1 MVNSPFSQIEALS
14 KKVQVLTRTI
24 TQKEEQITATI
35 VERDSWK
42 TRAEVAEE
50 RKDKSALQQMHASLQ
65 EQYSVCQLQLAESNR
80 DRQQLR
86 ATVDSAS
93 AELNSTRKELHEIAT
108 LKEELELRLTI
119 VSKDLALSKQTATH
133 QSDDLLQAS
142 TEASRLRI
150 ECENLTEAV
159 GREKRRAESAQSLA
173 AEAQG
178 LLDAR
183 SVELTEALHQLA
195 MLRMAASGGAGQVAE
210 TQLMEDRKKLQLRVQ
225 ELEAEQLRYI
235 LSLVSE
241 KYLNVRCDTNLFPSL
256 LSI

>member
-1 MVNSPFSQIEALS
+1 M
-14 KKVQVLTRTI
+14 LTRSVS
-24 TQKEEQITATI
+24 QKEEQIAAAC

-50 RKDKSALQQMHASLQ
+50 RKDKSALQQMHSSLQ

-93 AELNSTRKELHEIAT
+93 AELNTTRKELHEVAT

-119 VSKDLALSKQTATH
+119 VSKDLALSKQTVTL
-133 QSDDLLQAS
+133 QGDDLLQAS

-173 AEAQG
+173 SEAQG

-183 SVELTEALHQLA
+183 SVELAEALQQLA
-195 MLRMAASGGAGQVAE
+195 MLRMAASGGVGQVVE

-225 ELEAEQLRYI
+225 ELEAEQLRCVNI
-235 LSLVSE
+235 CFLA
-241 KYLNVRCDTNLFPSL
+241 
-256 LSI
+256 

>member
-1 MVNSPFSQIEALS
+1 M
-14 KKVQVLTRTI
+14 LTRSL
-24 TQKEEQITATI
+24 TQKEEQITAAL
-35 VERDSWK
+35 VERDSYK

-50 RKDKSALQQMHASLQ
+50 RKDKSALQQMHSSLQ
-65 EQYSVCQLQLAESNR
+65 EQYSLCQLQLAESNR

-93 AELNSTRKELHEIAT
+93 SELSTTRKELHEVAT
-108 LKEELELRLTI
+108 VKEELEMRLTV
-119 VSKDLALSKQTATH
+119 VSKDLALSKQTVTR

-142 TEASRLRI
+142 SEASRLRI
-150 ECENLTEAV
+150 ECENLTEV
-159 GREKRRAESAQSLA
+159 VDREKRRAESAQSLA
-173 AEAQG
+173 AEVQG

-225 ELEAEQLRYI
+225 ELEADQLRCVCHCS
-235 LSLVSE
+235 SLQH
-241 KYLNVRCDTNLFPSL
+241 YLPVF
-256 LSI
+256 